1 MINAALHGGIATL
14 TGCSG
19 KLFIVSNARTVGRNF
34 MFMEISAGSTVA
46 MRVISQ
52 TVLKAVVLMTKD
64 EFRREKLYQTTM
76 SLSRK
81 MLEEGIISEEEY
93 RQIDTIF
100 LAKYQPVFGTL
111 FSDISLTSGA

>member
-1 MINAALHGGIATL
+1 M

-52 TVLKAVVLMTKD
+52 TVLKEVVLMTKD

-93 RQIDTIF
+93 RTR
-100 LAKYQPVFGTL
+100 
-111 FSDISLTSGA
+111 